1 MSGRQWGGGSVRDAR
16 ATAMCW
22 AHRVSPQGPEMSPG
36 RVAWTKPAN
45 TMLVVGQHFWPESF
59 GVNDICDY
67 LTESG
72 CDLEV
77 LCGIP
82 NYPQGDF
89 FPGYSYLG
97 PRKEVHNGIRI
108 RRVLEI
114 PRRHNSNFRII
125 TNYLSFPFFSLFHI
139 PGLLTRRYDKIFL
152 YQLSPVMMSFAGI
165 FVGRVKNVE
174 TTLYVLDLWPE
185 NLFSVFKIK
194 NAFLRRVATRV
205 SHWHYKKVD
214 KLVVLSERMK
224 TRLIDITNISE
235 DKILVLP
242 QISDKLY
249 EVDVFDEELSKR
261 FGNGFNI
268 VFAGNIS
275 PAQDFETVITVA
287 QRLEVDGIRDINW
300 IIVGDGMSRKWL
312 EAEVA
317 AKGLAGSFS
326 FEGFKPPREIPKYH
340 TVADALLA
348 CLVKS
353 DLLDATI
360 PAKVMSYF
368 AAGRPMLLAMDGE
381 AQRLVNSIGCGFA
394 GGSSDADALY
404 RNIKALYS
412 LPKEDR
418 ELMGKKA
425 RDYHFKHFER
435 NMNMEKLRNF
445 IFN

>member
-1 MSGRQWGGGSVRDAR
+1 MTQHGVDAVEPGS
-16 ATAMCW
+16 
-22 AHRVSPQGPEMSPG
+22 RV
-36 RVAWTKPAN
+36 
-45 TMLVVGQHFWPESF
+45 LVVCQHFWPESF
-59 GVNDICDY
+59 GINDICAY

-72 CDLEV
+72 CELEV

-82 NYPQGDF
+82 NYPKGEF
-89 FPGYSYLG
+89 FPGYSYFRNKRQSHDG
-97 PRKEVHNGIRI
+97 MKI
-108 RRVLEI
+108 RRALEI

-139 PGLLTRRYDKIFL
+139 PRLMTRRFDKIFL

-165 FVGRVKNVE
+165 FVGRAKNVE

-194 NAFLRRVATRV
+194 NAFLRWVATRV
-205 SHWHYKKVD
+205 SDWHYKKVD

-224 TRLIDITNISE
+224 GRLLDITNISE

-242 QISDKLY
+242 QICDKLY
-249 EVDVFDEELSKR
+249 EVDVLDETLSNR
-261 FGNGFNI
+261 FGRGFNI

-275 PAQDFETVITVA
+275 PAQDFETVVEVA
-287 QRLEVDGIRDINW
+287 QRLKADGIRDINW

-317 AKGLAGSFS
+317 TRGLKDSFY
-326 FEGFKPPREIPKYH
+326 FEGFKPPHEIPKYH
-340 TVADALLA
+340 TVADGLLA

-381 AQRLVNSIGCGFA
+381 AQRLVNSVGCGFA
-394 GGSSDADALY
+394 GGSSDGDALY
-404 RNIKALYS
+404 RNIRKLYS
-412 LPKEDR
+412 MPREDR

-435 NMNMEKLRNF
+435 NMNMVKLRTF
-445 IFN
+445 IFS